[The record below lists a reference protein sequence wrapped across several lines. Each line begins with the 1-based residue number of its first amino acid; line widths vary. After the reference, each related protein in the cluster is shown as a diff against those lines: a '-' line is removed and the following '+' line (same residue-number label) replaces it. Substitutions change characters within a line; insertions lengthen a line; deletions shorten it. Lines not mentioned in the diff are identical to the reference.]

1 MVDPPKQ
8 RVSLEITLRRDIF
21 QRVESSAQSDGLSLN
36 QWVENAVRFYLE
48 DRTDWSSINKRL
60 TRLDEWVD
68 LLDEVLS
75 RLQRIEDRLDMLD
88 WATLRSRRGAF
99 ISVFLIV
106 H

>member
-1 MVDPPKQ
+1 M
-8 RVSLEITLRRDIF
+8 SLEITLRRDIF

-88 WATLRSRRGAF
+88 
-99 ISVFLIV
+99 
-106 H
+106 